1 MLTDRVD
8 IGLPIARERRIFA
21 RDDADLHVL
30 VYIERNR
37 NDAGTVEF
45 VADHARTH
53 RVAVESHGQVEQ
65 RRTVAHAEYSWRQLK
80 VEVSSSE

>member
-1 MLTDRVD
+1 MLADRVD
-8 IGLPIARERRIFA
+8 IGPTVARERRIFA

-30 VYIERNR
+30 VHIERNGDNTR
-37 NDAGTVEF
+37 PVEL

-53 RVAVESHGQVEQ
+53 RVAVEAHGQVEQ
-65 RRTVAHAEYSWRQLK
+65 RRAIAHADVLAALN